1 MEVPAV
7 QEFIHEEEVEEI
19 QRVTR
24 KRERL
29 LIAILYACRYILAIF
44 SPCSI
49 VILKSDLGLL
59 EQVGRMALLDQS

>member
-24 KRERL
+24 NRERL
-29 LIAILYACRYILAIF
+29 LIATLYADAF
-44 SPCSI
+44 
-49 VILKSDLGLL
+49 
-59 EQVGRMALLDQS
+59 